1 VFPSLATASARIVLD
16 WDVDRARI
24 GIVDDHPLFRRGLGV
39 TLQKER
45 DLDVV
50 CEVGSAIEVLAVAR
64 NVTMDLA
71 IIDMMMPETSGF
83 TLCAEIREIQPACKV
98 LALSVIDEV
107 GLIADILRAGASG
120 YALKTQAVPEIVAA
134 IHQVLGG
141 IRYLPPTI
149 PRDVIEAALS
159 DTAAHPL
166 VQLTRRER
174 QVFELLI
181 RGRSND
187 EIATGLFISVRT
199 AETHRQRIGKKLSAY
214 SIIQMQRIA
223 ARHGGLPL

>member
-1 VFPSLATASARIVLD
+1 MV
-16 WDVDRARI
+16 
-24 GIVDDHPLFRRGLGV
+24 VDDHPLFRRGLGV
-39 TLQKER
+39 TLQKEP
-45 DLDVV
+45 DFEVV
-50 CEVGSAIEVLAVAR
+50 CEVGSALEAIAVAR
-64 NVTMDLA
+64 NQPLDLA
-71 IIDMMMPETSGF
+71 VVDVMMPETSGF
-83 TLCAEIREIQPACKV
+83 TLCTELIELQPTCKV

-107 GLIADILRAGASG
+107 GLIADLLKAGASG
-120 YALKTQAVPEIVAA
+120 YALKTEPVDDIVGA
-134 IHQVLGG
+134 IRQVLGG
-141 IRYLPPTI
+141 VRYLPPSM
-149 PRDVIEAALS
+149 PREMIEAALS
-159 DTAAHPL
+159 DTSAPPL

-174 QVFELLI
+174 QVLI